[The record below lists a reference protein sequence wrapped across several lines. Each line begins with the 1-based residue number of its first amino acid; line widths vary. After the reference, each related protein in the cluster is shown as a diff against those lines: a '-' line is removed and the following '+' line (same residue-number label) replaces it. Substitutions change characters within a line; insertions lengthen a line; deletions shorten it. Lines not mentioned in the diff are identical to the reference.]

1 MCVTSLTRNNGWTI
15 IESLINSL
23 IETFMGDSI
32 SVQHGSVV
40 VTHMLSYASSK
51 ADTKFF
57 SFFIFLWSAT

>member
-40 VTHMLSYASSK
+40 KHQSSHLMSGQTIRK
-51 ADTKFF
+51 RGR
-57 SFFIFLWSAT
+57 IRR